1 MPFEQIRV
9 SPVLDTAAYANTD
22 VLFDATEIQL
32 PIDGPCVIRNITMID
47 RDNDDNLPAKDMQL
61 LFLNKNSSIGTVNA
75 TAGGITAGEA
85 VNDVIGFC
93 HMRFQTYA
101 AQNDFDNFNIA
112 STADVFLT
120 SSSDDTGASLR
131 NMFSGQIV
139 VKPLAGE
146 RSVYVAA
153 VVEGGDSPTFAG
165 TTPVTVN
172 DGSNYSADQTP
183 TITVD
188 GADPRDHFVVGDTV
202 RDASNV
208 IIGVIES
215 MTSTTITFT
224 TNNIGALTDDDV
236 LHTSNSLTLVFDIE
250 Y

>member
-9 SPVLDTAAYANTD
+9 SPVLDTAAYADAD
-22 VLFDATEIQL
+22 VLFDATEMQL
-32 PIDGPCVIRNITMID
+32 PIDGPCVIKNITIID
-47 RDNDDNLPAKDMQL
+47 RDQNNMATSDMQMI
-61 LFLNKNSSIGTVNA
+61 FLNKSSSIGTVSA
-75 TAGGITAGEA
+75 TADGITAGEA
-85 VNDVIGFC
+85 VNDIVGFF
-93 HMRFQTYA
+93 HVKALTFSAT
-101 AQNDFDNFNIA
+101 NDFDAFNIM
-112 STADVFLT
+112 SSADIFRNAD
-120 SSSDDTGASLR
+120 SDDTSASAK
-131 NMFSGQIV
+131 NMFSGNIV

-153 VVEGGDSPTFAG
+153 VVSGGDTPTFAG

-236 LHTSNSLTLVFDIE
+236 LHTSNSLTLVFDVE